1 MISAPHNMK
10 AAHVTTA
17 APEEERSGERAC
29 PCTSPITP
37 SDGGSQL
44 TLGEEGEKTSTCVQ
58 GQVQENAAKRLLAAK
73 RKPVKTRKKVPRN
86 HGLGAGESMHPE
98 GDTSRAVQ
106 EKHEQSSNEVEV
118 KAQHYSRTLRVVK
131 KAVLE
136 VQLLLLDGIQEYSQL
151 RAAGRLLTKSE
162 YADVVTER
170 SISKLCGYALCNNH
184 LSAENTRKGRYRI
197 SLSAKKVYDIQES
210 SQFCHVT
217 CLISSK
223 EFASS
228 LVNDRDA
235 VKLGKSVPEI
245 ITAVRG
251 SKPSKSK
258 LATSK
263 VSGADPSGKV
273 SHNEPDQYG
282 SESASSSSA
291 QVPKAIKDIKG
302 AIDVSNVGNESCTY
316 GSASASSSST
326 QVPKAVKD
334 IKGAIDVSNL
344 GDERRDAKQTDLV
357 IKERL
362 LEQEIPANFN
372 YVGPSNAV
380 EGYIPKRS
388 YGQVPQVK
396 AVVRVSS
403 EGKNDPNALS
413 ELVETSISSSNKEA
427 EMLEY
432 GVQFFAN
439 EENGDNSHIADSIA
453 HLLQGSTDTGTAS
466 SLVDSSEK
474 MILASEELNSHSR
487 GRNEFVESSKS
498 SLQTSTSKECAGKA
512 DLQSTECDVLA
523 TDISLNT
530 GKLTGTLRHSKLLI
544 K

>member
-1 MISAPHNMK
+1 
-10 AAHVTTA
+10 
-17 APEEERSGERAC
+17 
-29 PCTSPITP
+29 
-37 SDGGSQL
+37 
-44 TLGEEGEKTSTCVQ
+44 
-58 GQVQENAAKRLLAAK
+58 
-73 RKPVKTRKKVPRN
+73 
-86 HGLGAGESMHPE
+86 MHPE

-118 KAQHYSRTLRVVK
+118 KAQHYAQTLRVVK

-151 RAAGRLLTKSE
+151 QAAGRLLTKSE

-170 SISKLCGYALCNNH
+170 SISKLCGYVLCNNH
-184 LSAENTRKGRYRI
+184 LSAENTQKGRYRI
-197 SLSAKKVYDIQES
+197 SLSAKKVYDVQES
-210 SQFCHVT
+210 SQFCHVR
-217 CLISSK
+217 CLIASK

-251 SKPSKSK
+251 SKSSKSK

-273 SHNEPDQYG
+273 SHNEPGQCG

-291 QVPKAIKDIKG
+291 LVPKAKKDIKG

-316 GSASASSSST
+316 GSASASSSSA

-334 IKGAIDVSNL
+334 IKGVIDVSKL
-344 GDERRDAKQTDLV
+344 GDDRRDAKQTDLV
-357 IKERL
+357 IKECL
-362 LEQEIPANFN
+362 LEQEIPANFD

-396 AVVRVSS
+396 AVTRVSS

-427 EMLEY
+427 EILEY

-453 HLLQGSTDTGTAS
+453 HLLKGSTDTGTAS
-466 SLVDSSEK
+466 SLVHSSEK
-474 MILASEELNSHSR
+474 MILVSEELNGHSR
-487 GRNEFVESSKS
+487 GGNKFVESSKS
-498 SLQTSTSKECAGKA
+498 SLQTSTSKECAEKA

-523 TDISLNT
+523 TDIFLNT
-530 GKLTGTLRHSKLLI
+530 GKLAGNLRHSKLVTKLMG
-544 K
+544 

>member
-1 MISAPHNMK
+1 MPSFVPLLSYGNPNA
-10 AAHVTTA
+10 A

-29 PCTSPITP
+29 PCTSPNTP
-37 SDGGSQL
+37 VDGGSRL
-44 TLGEEGEKTSTCVQ
+44 TLGEEGEKTSTSVQ

-73 RKPVKTRKKVPRN
+73 KKRGKTRKKVPRN
-86 HGLGAGESMHPE
+86 HGLGAGESLHPE

-118 KAQHYSRTLRVVK
+118 KAQHYAQTLRVVK

-151 RAAGRLLTKSE
+151 QAAGRLLTKSE

-197 SLSAKKVYDIQES
+197 SLSAKKVYDVQES
-210 SQFCHVT
+210 SQFCHVR
-217 CLISSK
+217 CLIASK

-235 VKLGKSVPEI
+235 VKLGQSVPEI
-245 ITAVRG
+245 VTAVRG
-251 SKPSKSK
+251 SKSSKSK

-273 SHNEPDQYG
+273 SHNEPDEYG

-291 QVPKAIKDIKG
+291 LVPKAKKDIKG

-334 IKGAIDVSNL
+334 IKGVIDVSNL
-344 GDERRDAKQTDLV
+344 GDDRRDAKQTDLV
-357 IKERL
+357 IKEHL
-362 LEQEIPANFN
+362 LEQEIPANFD

-453 HLLQGSTDTGTAS
+453 HLLKGSTDTGTAS

-474 MILASEELNSHSR
+474 MILVSEELNGHSR
-487 GRNEFVESSKS
+487 GRNKFVESSKS
-498 SLQTSTSKECAGKA
+498 SLQTSTSKECAEKA

-523 TDISLNT
+523 TDISPNT
-530 GKLTGTLRHSKLLI
+530 GKLAGNLRHSTLVI

>member
-1 MISAPHNMK
+1 
-10 AAHVTTA
+10 
-17 APEEERSGERAC
+17 
-29 PCTSPITP
+29 
-37 SDGGSQL
+37 
-44 TLGEEGEKTSTCVQ
+44 
-58 GQVQENAAKRLLAAK
+58 LL
-73 RKPVKTRKKVPRN
+73 VWQ
-86 HGLGAGESMHPE
+86 GLGAGESIHPE

-118 KAQHYSRTLRVVK
+118 KAQHYAQTLRVVK

-151 RAAGRLLTKSE
+151 QAAGRLLTKSE

-197 SLSAKKVYDIQES
+197 SLSAKKVYDVQES
-210 SQFCHVT
+210 SQFCHVR
-217 CLISSK
+217 CLIASK

-251 SKPSKSK
+251 SKSSKSK

-282 SESASSSSA
+282 SESASASSA
-291 QVPKAIKDIKG
+291 LVPKAKKDIKG

-316 GSASASSSST
+316 DSASASSSSA

-334 IKGAIDVSNL
+334 IKGVVDVSNL
-344 GDERRDAKQTDLV
+344 GDDRRDAKQTDLV

-362 LEQEIPANFN
+362 LEREIPANFD

-453 HLLQGSTDTGTAS
+453 HLLKGSTDAGTAS

-474 MILASEELNSHSR
+474 MILVSEELNSHSR
-487 GRNEFVESSKS
+487 GRNKFVESSKS
-498 SLQTSTSKECAGKA
+498 SLQTSTSKECAEKA

-530 GKLTGTLRHSKLLI
+530 GKLAGNLRHIKLVI

>member
-1 MISAPHNMK
+1 MK

-29 PCTSPITP
+29 PCTSPNTP
-37 SDGGSQL
+37 VDGGSRL
-44 TLGEEGEKTSTCVQ
+44 TLAEEGEKTLTSVQ
-58 GQVQENAAKRLLAAK
+58 GQVQENAAKKLLAAK
-73 RKPVKTRKKVPRN
+73 RKPAKTRKKVPRN

-106 EKHEQSSNEVEV
+106 EKYEQSSNEVEV
-118 KAQHYSRTLRVVK
+118 KAQHYARTLRVVK

-136 VQLLLLDGIQEYSQL
+136 VQLLLLNGIQEYSQL
-151 RAAGRLLTKSE
+151 QAAGRLLTKSE

-197 SLSAKKVYDIQES
+197 SLSAKKVYDVQES
-210 SQFCHVT
+210 SQFCQVR

-223 EFASS
+223 EFTSS

-235 VKLGKSVPEI
+235 VKLGKSLPEI

-251 SKPSKSK
+251 SKSSKSK

-263 VSGADPSGKV
+263 VSGADPSGKL
-273 SHNEPDQYG
+273 SPNEPDQYG

-291 QVPKAIKDIKG
+291 QVPKAIKDMKG

-344 GDERRDAKQTDLV
+344 GDDRRDAKQTDLV
-357 IKERL
+357 IKEHL
-362 LEQEIPANFN
+362 LEREIPANFD

-453 HLLQGSTDTGTAS
+453 HLLKGSTDTGTAS

-487 GRNEFVESSKS
+487 GRNKFVESSKS

-512 DLQSTECDVLA
+512 DLQNTECDVLA

-530 GKLTGTLRHSKLLI
+530 GKLAGNLRHSKLLI

>member
-1 MISAPHNMK
+1 
-10 AAHVTTA
+10 
-17 APEEERSGERAC
+17 
-29 PCTSPITP
+29 
-37 SDGGSQL
+37 
-44 TLGEEGEKTSTCVQ
+44 
-58 GQVQENAAKRLLAAK
+58 
-73 RKPVKTRKKVPRN
+73 
-86 HGLGAGESMHPE
+86 MHPE

-118 KAQHYSRTLRVVK
+118 KAQHYAQTLRVVK

-136 VQLLLLDGIQEYSQL
+136 VQLLLLDGIQVYSQL
-151 RAAGRLLTKSE
+151 QAAGRLLTKSE

-197 SLSAKKVYDIQES
+197 SLSAKKVYDVQES
-210 SQFCHVT
+210 SQFCHVR
-217 CLISSK
+217 CLIASK

-235 VKLGKSVPEI
+235 VKLGKSLPEI

-251 SKPSKSK
+251 SKSSKSK

-273 SHNEPDQYG
+273 SHNEPDKYG

-291 QVPKAIKDIKG
+291 QVSKAIKDIKG

-316 GSASASSSST
+316 DSASASSSSA

-334 IKGAIDVSNL
+334 IKGAIDVSNF
-344 GDERRDAKQTDLV
+344 GDNRRDAKQTDLV

-362 LEQEIPANFN
+362 LEREIPANFD

-427 EMLEY
+427 EMLY

-453 HLLQGSTDTGTAS
+453 HFLKGSTDTGTAS

-474 MILASEELNSHSR
+474 LILVSEELNSHSR
-487 GRNEFVESSKS
+487 GRNKFVENSKS

-530 GKLTGTLRHSKLLI
+530 GKLAGNLRHSKLVI
-544 K
+544 T